1 MLQETPMR
9 ASRND
14 AIELSVVIPLYNEED
29 NVEPLCAA
37 LLAALTAQP
46 RGFEIILVNDGS
58 ADSTEQKLQQAAAGD
73 ARIRVINFRSNKGQ
87 TAAMMAGIDYAVG
100 AVIVPMDGDLQN
112 DPRDIVRLLDK
123 LDEGYDLVSGWRR
136 DRQDNFMIRTLPSK
150 IANLVISRVSGVP
163 LHDYGC
169 SLKAYRREVLQGFR
183 LYGEMHRFIPIYAHA
198 QGARVAE
205 LPVAHHPRKFGQS
218 KYGLNRT
225 IKVLL
230 DLLVVKFLT
239 KYRTKPIYLFG
250 QAGVGLLALAFLAGL
265 WALYLKFFDNTS
277 FIETP
282 LPLLVSLCTIAGLM
296 CLLMGLLAE
305 VIMRVYYE
313 SQSKTD
319 YRVKSVLNPRQEGNP
334 GENPGEE
341 SRGN

>member
-1 MLQETPMR
+1 MLQATPTP
-9 ASRND
+9 ASRSD
-14 AIELSVVIPLYNEED
+14 DVALSVVIPLFNEED
-29 NVEPLCAA
+29 NVGPLCHA
-37 LLAALTAQP
+37 LLGALSAQT
-46 RGFEIILVNDGS
+46 RSFEIILVNDGS
-58 ADSTEQKLQQAAAGD
+58 SDRTEQELQEAAATD
-73 ARIRVINFRSNKGQ
+73 SRIRVVNFRSNKGQ
-87 TAAMMAGIDYAVG
+87 TAAMMAGIDYSVG

-112 DPRDIVRLLDK
+112 DPNDIVRLLEK

-136 DRQDNFMIRTLPSK
+136 DRQDSFMIRTLPSK

-183 LYGEMHRFIPIYAHA
+183 LYGEMHRFIPIYAAA

-205 LPVAHHPRKFGQS
+205 LPVTHHPRKFGQS

-239 KYRTKPIYLFG
+239 KYRTRPIYLFG
-250 QAGVGLLALAFLAGL
+250 QAGVGLLLLAFLAGV
-265 WALYLKFFDNTS
+265 WAIYLKLFEGTS
-277 FIETP
+277 FIQTP

-305 VIMRVYYE
+305 LIMRVYYE

-319 YRVKSVLNPRQEGNP
+319 YRVKSVLNPREGNAP
-334 GENPGEE
+334 SDASPR
-341 SRGN
+341 SAID

>member
-1 MLQETPMR
+1 MLQLTSDEHKPTER
-9 ASRND
+9 IA
-14 AIELSVVIPLYNEED
+14 LSVVIPLYNEED
-29 NVEPLCAA
+29 NVAPLCRA
-37 LLAALTAQP
+37 LLEALTAQP
-46 RGFEIILVNDGS
+46 RSFEIILVNDGS
-58 ADSTEQKLQQAAAGD
+58 ADRTEQNLAEAAATD
-73 ARIRVINFRSNKGQ
+73 SRIRVVNFRSNKGQ
-87 TAAMMAGIDYAVG
+87 TAAMMAGIDYAAG

-112 DPRDIVRLLDK
+112 DPKDIVHLLEK
-123 LDEGYDLVSGWRR
+123 LEEGFDVVSGWRR

-183 LYGEMHRFIPIYAHA
+183 LYGEMHRFIPIFAAA
-198 QGARVAE
+198 QGARVTE
-205 LPVAHHPRKFGQS
+205 LPVTHHPRQFGQS

-239 KYRTKPIYLFG
+239 KYRTRPIYLFG
-250 QAGVGLLALAFLAGL
+250 QAGVGLLALSFLVGL
-265 WALYLKFFDNTS
+265 WALYLKFFEGIS
-277 FIETP
+277 FIQTP
-282 LPLLVSLCTIAGLM
+282 LPLLTSLCFISGLM

-305 VIMRVYYE
+305 LIMRVYYE

-319 YRVKSVLNPRQEGNP
+319 YRVKSVFNQREDESPSAKSRQGTP
-334 GENPGEE
+334 Y
-341 SRGN
+341 

>member
-1 MLQETPMR
+1 MLQTSPQPIIPGE
-9 ASRND
+9 
-14 AIELSVVIPLYNEED
+14 AIALSVVIPLYNEQE
-29 NVEPLCAA
+29 NVEPLCKA
-37 LLAALTAQP
+37 LLDALHNQP
-46 RGFEIILVNDGS
+46 RSFEIILVNDGS
-58 ADSTEQKLQQAAAGD
+58 SDGTERKLEQASATDS
-73 ARIRVINFRSNKGQ
+73 RIRVVNFRSNKGQ

-100 AVIVPMDGDLQN
+100 TVIVPMDGDLQN
-112 DPRDIVRLLDK
+112 DPKDIVRLLEK

-150 IANLVISRVSGVP
+150 IANLIISRVSGVP

-169 SLKAYRREVLQGFR
+169 SLKAYRREMLQGFR
-183 LYGEMHRFIPIYAHA
+183 LYGEMHRFIPIYAAA

-265 WALYLKFFDNTS
+265 WALYLKFFEGTS
-277 FIETP
+277 FVQTP
-282 LPLLVSLCTIAGLM
+282 LPLLVSLCVIAGLM

-305 VIMRVYYE
+305 LIMRVYYE

-319 YRVKSVLNPRQEGNP
+319 YRVKSILNPR
-334 GENPGEE
+334 PGEE
-341 SRGN
+341 RNDY

>member
-1 MLQETPMR
+1 MLQTSPNVARVGEPI
-9 ASRND
+9 A
-14 AIELSVVIPLYNEED
+14 LSVVIPLYNEED
-29 NVEPLCAA
+29 NVAPLCQA
-37 LLAALTAQP
+37 LLGALTTQP
-46 RGFEIILVNDGS
+46 RSFEIILVNDGS
-58 ADSTEQKLQQAAAGD
+58 ADRTEQKLAETAATD
-73 ARIRVINFRSNKGQ
+73 SRIRVVNFRSNKGQ
-87 TAAMMAGIDYAVG
+87 TAAMMAGIDYAGG

-112 DPRDIVRLLDK
+112 DPKDIVRLLEK
-123 LDEGYDLVSGWRR
+123 LDEGFDVVSGWRR

-183 LYGEMHRFIPIYAHA
+183 LYGEMHRFIPIYAAA
-198 QGARVAE
+198 QGARVTE
-205 LPVAHHPRKFGQS
+205 LPVTHRARQFGQS

-239 KYRTKPIYLFG
+239 KYRTRPIYLFG
-250 QAGVGLLALAFLAGL
+250 QAGVGLLALSFLVGL
-265 WALYLKFFDNTS
+265 WALYLKFFEGVS
-277 FIETP
+277 FIQTP
-282 LPLLVSLCTIAGLM
+282 LPLLTSLCFISGLM

-305 VIMRVYYE
+305 LIMRVYYE

-319 YRVKSVLNPRQEGNP
+319 YRVKSVINPREDASSGAAD
-334 GENPGEE
+334 
-341 SRGN
+341 RG

>member
-1 MLQETPMR
+1 MPHATPTPVPR
-9 ASRND
+9 SESIA
-14 AIELSVVIPLYNEED
+14 LSVVIPLYNEED
-29 NVEPLCAA
+29 NVAPLCEA
-37 LLAALTAQP
+37 LLFALGGQP
-46 RGFEIILVNDGS
+46 RFFEIILVNDGS
-58 ADSTEQKLQQAAAGD
+58 TDGTEQNLQRAAETD
-73 ARIRVINFRSNKGQ
+73 AHIRVINFRSNKGQ

-100 AVIVPMDGDLQN
+100 DVIVPMDGDLQN

-123 LDEGYDLVSGWRR
+123 LDEGYDVVSGWRR
-136 DRQDNFMIRTLPSK
+136 NRQDNFMIRTLPSK
-150 IANLVISRVSGVP
+150 VANLVISQVSGVS

-183 LYGEMHRFIPIYAHA
+183 LYGEMHRFIPIYAAA
-198 QGARVAE
+198 QGARVTE
-205 LPVAHHPRKFGQS
+205 LPVAHHARKFGRS

-250 QAGVGLLALAFLAGL
+250 QAGFGLLFLAFLAGL
-265 WALYLKFFDNTS
+265 WALYLKLVEGTS
-277 FIETP
+277 FIQTP
-282 LPLLVSLCTIAGLM
+282 LPLLVSLCTIAGFM

-305 VIMRVYYE
+305 LIMRVYYE

-319 YRVKSVLNPRQEGNP
+319 YRVKSVINPRAGDALN
-334 GENPGEE
+334 NA
-341 SRGN
+341 SRHNLID

>member
-1 MLQETPMR
+1 MLDVTPMPVPR
-9 ASRND
+9 SKDIA
-14 AIELSVVIPLYNEED
+14 LSVVIPLYNEED
-29 NVEPLCAA
+29 NVAPLCNA
-37 LLAALTAQP
+37 LLSALRGQP
-46 RGFEIILVNDGS
+46 RSFEVILVNDGS
-58 ADSTEQKLQQAAAGD
+58 VDRTEQNLQQAAATD
-73 ARIRVINFRSNKGQ
+73 SRIRVINFRSNKGQ

-100 AVIVPMDGDLQN
+100 EVIVPMDGDLQN
-112 DPRDIVRLLDK
+112 DPGDIVRLVDK
-123 LDEGYDLVSGWRR
+123 LDEGYDVVSGWRR

-150 IANLVISRVSGVP
+150 VANLVISRVSGVP

-169 SLKAYRREVLQGFR
+169 SLKAYRREVLKGFR
-183 LYGEMHRFIPIYAHA
+183 LYGEMHRFIPIYAAA

-205 LPVAHHPRKFGQS
+205 LPVKHHARKFGQS

-250 QAGVGLLALAFLAGL
+250 QAGVGLLVFAFLAGL
-265 WALYLKFFDNTS
+265 WALYLKLVEDTS
-277 FIETP
+277 FIQTP

-305 VIMRVYYE
+305 LIMRVYYE

-319 YRVKSVLNPRQEGNP
+319 YRVKSVLNPHPGDSPNGASRQTP
-334 GENPGEE
+334 TD
-341 SRGN
+341 

>member
-1 MLQETPMR
+1 MPQTSPQPQNPS
-9 ASRND
+9 A
-14 AIELSVVIPLYNEED
+14 AIALSVVIPLYNEED
-29 NVEPLCAA
+29 NVAPLCRA
-37 LLAALTAQP
+37 LLDALTGQP
-46 RGFEIILVNDGS
+46 RSFEIILVNDGS
-58 ADSTEQKLQQAAAGD
+58 ADRTEQKLEEAAATD
-73 ARIRVINFRSNKGQ
+73 SRIRVVNFRSNKGQ

-100 AVIVPMDGDLQN
+100 TVIVPMDGDLQN
-112 DPRDIVRLLDK
+112 DPKDIVRLLEK

-150 IANLVISRVSGVP
+150 VANLVISRVSGVP

-169 SLKAYRREVLQGFR
+169 SLKAYRREMLQGFR
-183 LYGEMHRFIPIYAHA
+183 LYGEMHRFIPIYAAA

-205 LPVAHHPRKFGQS
+205 LPVSHHARKFGQS

-225 IKVLL
+225 VKVLL

-250 QAGVGLLALAFLAGL
+250 QAGLGLLVLALFAGL

-277 FIETP
+277 FVQTP
-282 LPLLVSLCTIAGLM
+282 LPLLVSLCVIAGLM

-305 VIMRVYYE
+305 LIMRVYYE

-319 YRVKSVLNPRQEGNP
+319 YRVKSIFNPR
-334 GENPGEE
+334 PGEE
-341 SRGN
+341 RNDY

>member
-1 MLQETPMR
+1 MLQ
-9 ASRND
+9 ASPNLARVD
-14 AIELSVVIPLYNEED
+14 EPIALSVVIPLYNEED
-29 NVEPLCAA
+29 NVAPLCQA
-37 LLAALTAQP
+37 LLGALTAQP
-46 RGFEIILVNDGS
+46 RPFEIILVNDGS
-58 ADSTEQKLQQAAAGD
+58 GDQTEQRLAEAAATD
-73 ARIRVINFRSNKGQ
+73 SRIRVVNFRSNKGQ
-87 TAAMMAGIDYAVG
+87 TAAMMAGIDYAGG

-112 DPRDIVRLLDK
+112 DPKDIVRLLEK
-123 LDEGYDLVSGWRR
+123 LDEGFDVVSGWRR

-183 LYGEMHRFIPIYAHA
+183 LYGEMHRFVPIYAAA
-198 QGARVAE
+198 QGARVTE
-205 LPVAHHPRKFGQS
+205 LPVTHHARRFGQS

-250 QAGVGLLALAFLAGL
+250 QAGVGLLALSFLVGL
-265 WALYLKFFDNTS
+265 WALYLKFFEGVS
-277 FIETP
+277 FIQTP
-282 LPLLVSLCTIAGLM
+282 LPLLTSLCFISGLM

-319 YRVKSVLNPRQEGNP
+319 YRVKSVINPRDDASP
-334 GENPGEE
+334 GTA
-341 SRGN
+341 SWHSTLD

>member
-1 MLQETPMR
+1 MLQATSTP
-9 ASRND
+9 ASRSD
-14 AIELSVVIPLYNEED
+14 DTALSVVIPLYNEEG
-29 NVEPLCAA
+29 NVAPLCHA
-37 LLAALTAQP
+37 LLAALSAQP
-46 RGFEIILVNDGS
+46 RTFEIILVNDGS
-58 ADSTEQKLQQAAAGD
+58 ADRTEQKLQEAAATD

-112 DPRDIVRLLDK
+112 DPRDIVRLLEK

-136 DRQDNFMIRTLPSK
+136 DRRDNLLIRTLPSK

-183 LYGEMHRFIPIYAHA
+183 LYGEMHRFIPIYAAA

-205 LPVAHHPRKFGQS
+205 IAVTHHPRKFGQS

-239 KYRTKPIYLFG
+239 KYRTRPIYLFG
-250 QAGVGLLALAFLAGL
+250 QAGVGLLGLSFLVGL
-265 WALYLKFFDNTS
+265 WALYLKFVEGIS
-277 FIETP
+277 FVQTP
-282 LPLLVSLCTIAGLM
+282 LPLLTSLCFITGLM

-305 VIMRVYYE
+305 LIMRVYYE
-313 SQSKTD
+313 SQGKAD
-319 YRVKSVLNPRQEGNP
+319 YRVKSVLNPREDDAPNGTS
-334 GENPGEE
+334 G
-341 SRGN
+341 RGTID